1 MVEEF
6 FVSTPQG
13 RLFARHWPADGRSA
27 PIILFHDSL
36 GSVDLWRDFPALLSE
51 ATGRAVLAY
60 DRLGFGRS
68 DPRRGRL
75 PPTFVADEAL
85 NLPYLCGKFAADS
98 VVLFGHSVGGGMALS
113 AAAQFPSVTAAVV
126 TEAAQAFV
134 EDRILDGIRAAKAE
148 FEKPGQFE
156 RLRRYHG
163 DNAQWVLDAWTE
175 AWHSEAFAGWTLD
188 DALRRVT
195 CPILAIHGEH
205 DEYGSE
211 AHPRRIGE
219 LPANGQSLI
228 LRDCGHI
235 PHREKPEEV
244 LDAVRDFLRDIA

>member
-1 MVEEF
+1 MEDF

-13 RLFARHWPADGRSA
+13 RLFARHWPAEGPLA
-27 PIILFHDSL
+27 PIILIHDSL
-36 GSVDLWRDFPALLSE
+36 GSVDLWRGFPGLLSE

-75 PPTFVADEAL
+75 PTSFIDDEAL
-85 NLPYLCGKFAADS
+85 NLPYLCAKFAWDR

-134 EDRILDGIRAAKAE
+134 EDCILDGIRAAKAE
-148 FEKPGQFE
+148 FEKPGQFD

-175 AWHSEAFAGWTLD
+175 AWHSDAFAGWTLD
-188 DALRRVT
+188 EALRRVT
-195 CPILAIHGEH
+195 CPVLAIHGEH
-205 DEYGSE
+205 DEYGSM
-211 AHPRRIGE
+211 AHPRRIGA
-219 LPANGQSLI
+219 LPAHGQTLI
-228 LRDCGHI
+228 LKDCGHI
-235 PHREKPEEV
+235 PHREKPDEV
-244 LDAVRDFLRDIA
+244 LSAVGDFLRDIA